1 MLSLGTYFETAT
13 RRTGEREADLMVVRI
28 EDRDVEIG
36 SGFGSA
42 VDILLVRL
50 GKTSLRM
57 RCRNRVEFSENLR
70 LTTINMTISATFR
83 DDLTSNDVSI

>member
-42 VDILLVRL
+42 MDILLVRL

-57 RCRNRVEFSENLR
+57 RCRNRV
-70 LTTINMTISATFR
+70 
-83 DDLTSNDVSI
+83 

>member
-57 RCRNRVEFSENLR
+57 RCRNRVEFSEILR